1 MSLFIKVLTTG
12 GNYSLLSPSISHLA
26 GLLVHYSLSSVCFLL
41 LIILFLSAHILYSD
55 GGLVLLIT
63 KALCPLC
70 YAVFALA
77 KCHRSLANCHSL
89 GTKLGINE
97 LLLLGSSRV
106 SESLQE
112 TMWKTVLE
120 KRCSLIFSKGQPD

>member
-1 MSLFIKVLTTG
+1 M
-12 GNYSLLSPSISHLA
+12 
-26 GLLVHYSLSSVCFLL
+26 CFLL

-77 KCHRSLANCHSL
+77 KCHPSLVNCHSL

-112 TMWKTVLE
+112 TMWKNSARKAVLIDFFLRDSQTE
-120 KRCSLIFSKGQPD
+120 TELVLIGDFLE